1 MGNSRRKR
9 SLPLATR
16 LFFSHLLVMLVAV
29 VTLVTTGKLS
39 SSLFFLLHLN
49 DLEAME
55 SSLSHIRT
63 DLIAGFD
70 TAWNRSIF
78 WAVLVGTTAAGV
90 LSYWVSRRITQ
101 PLKHI
106 EKVTQKFAVGE
117 LDERLPASGI
127 PELNRL
133 SASFNYLAENLQG
146 VEQRRR
152 ELIGDLSHELRT
164 PLTVIN
170 GYLEGLAE
178 GEIEGSDRLY
188 FSLMR
193 ETKRLQRL
201 VNDMQELSQA
211 EAGYLPIHLKSLS
224 VKPLLL
230 SLVERFSEQLLD
242 DNPVI
247 RWECQEELP
256 PVLADGDRLEQVLVN
271 LLGNALIYT
280 EKGSITLKAWNEEQ
294 RLWIAVIDTGS
305 GIAPQDLPHVFE
317 RFWRSGTARARN
329 SRGSGIGLAISRRL
343 VELQGGVMQVESQL
357 GKGTTFRFFLPL
369 A

>member
-39 SSLFFLLHLN
+39 SSLFFLLHLQ
-49 DLEAME
+49 DLEAMG
-55 SSLSHIRT
+55 SGLSDIRT

-78 WAVLVGTTAAGV
+78 WAVLVGATAAGV
-90 LSYWVSRRITQ
+90 LSFWVSRRITQ
-101 PLKHI
+101 PLKQI
-106 EKVTQKFAVGE
+106 ERVTQKFAIGE
-117 LDERLPASGI
+117 LDQRLPASGI

-152 ELIGDLSHELRT
+152 ELIGDLTHELRT

-178 GEIEGSDRLY
+178 GQIEGSEQLY
-188 FSLMR
+188 LSLMR
-193 ETKRLQRL
+193 ETKRLERL
-201 VNDMQELSQA
+201 VNDMQELSKA
-211 EAGYLPIHLKSLS
+211 EAGYLPIHLAPLII
-224 VKPLLL
+224 KPLLL
-230 SLVERFSEQLLD
+230 SLVERFSDQLVD
-242 DNPVI
+242 DSPVL
-247 RWECQEELP
+247 RLECEDELS
-256 PVLADGDRLEQVLVN
+256 PVLADSDRLEQVLVN

-280 EKGSITLKAWNEEQ
+280 EKGSITIKVWTEEQ
-294 RLWIAVIDTGS
+294 RLWIAIIDTGS

-343 VELQGGVMQVESQL
+343 VELQGGGILLESQL
-357 GKGTTFRFFLPL
+357 GKGTTFKFFLPL

>member
-1 MGNSRRKR
+1 MNYKR

-29 VTLVTTGKLS
+29 VTLVTIGKLS
-39 SSLFFLLHLN
+39 SSLFFLLHIE
-49 DLEAME
+49 DLEPVG
-55 SSLSHIRT
+55 SSLPDIRAY
-63 DLIAGFD
+63 LITSFD

-78 WAVLVGTTAAGV
+78 WAVLFGATAAGV
-90 LSYWVSRRITQ
+90 LSFWVSRRITQ
-101 PLKHI
+101 PLKQI
-106 EKVTQKFAVGE
+106 ERVTQKFAIGE
-117 LDERLPASGI
+117 LDKRLPASGI

-152 ELIGDLSHELRT
+152 ELIGDLTHELRT

-178 GEIEGSDRLY
+178 GEIEGSDELY
-188 FSLMR
+188 FSLIR
-193 ETKRLQRL
+193 ETKRLERL
-201 VNDMQELSQA
+201 VNDMQELSKA
-211 EAGYLPIHLKSLS
+211 EAGYLPIHLAPLS

-230 SLVERFSEQLLD
+230 SLVQRFSDQLVD
-242 DNPVI
+242 DSPVL
-247 RWECQEELP
+247 RLQCHEELP
-256 PVLADGDRLEQVLVN
+256 AVLADGDRLEQVLVN
-271 LLGNALIYT
+271 LIGNALTYT
-280 EKGSITLKAWNEEQ
+280 EKGSITLKAWDEGK

-317 RFWRSGTARARN
+317 RFWRSGTARTRN

-343 VELQGGVMQVESQL
+343 VELQGGQMQVESRL